1 MSEFLI
7 LPEMDN
13 FTEVEG
19 EPTIVV
25 ADGAGDYS
33 VEGKDASRGE
43 RLVIQLRTYEKDFDF
58 VPYEKRIHFLLSGAS
73 MLAFSSRYGNTDN
86 PEDAKILEKYR
97 AMIDG

>member
-1 MSEFLI
+1 MAEFLI
-7 LPEMDN
+7 LPIMDN
-13 FTEVEG
+13 FIEREG

-43 RLVIQLRTYEKDFDF
+43 RLVNQLRKYEKDYDYI
-58 VPYEKRIHFLLSGAS
+58 PYEKRIQFLLGGAT
-73 MLAFSSRYGNTDN
+73 MLDFASRYGNTDN

-97 AMIDG
+97 AMING